1 MKTRLFTINK
11 TENCAAVLQSLLAE
25 LKLLVKLKKQF
36 FAFKGL
42 YWPSSR

>member
-11 TENCAAVLQSLLAE
+11 TESGAVVLQSLLAE

-36 FAFKGL
+36 FEFKGF
-42 YWPSSR
+42 YWTTN